1 VTQTESINTDVNQIE
16 LYWMPGCSACLRLK
30 EFMEK
35 SGKEYVAYNCDAE
48 PQHREKLARQG
59 RQVPTLCLGD
69 RCVPGVD
76 LVAVAEL
83 IGVDYTP
90 PEMLRPEALY
100 ERYLVINT
108 TLQRLTAQLTEEA
121 AAFKLPNRDRT
132 LTQLAGHA
140 GRTMRYFIGKY
151 YDDEYDGEDY
161 LYDAGFISVPELVEY
176 IEETRQMF
184 VKWWETDGSEDPMD
198 DDGTVL
204 SLYWG
209 HRTVHEGLEREVWHT
224 AQHTR
229 QMAHWLEEV
238 GIAPDRPLTA
248 EQLANLPLPERIHD

>member
-1 VTQTESINTDVNQIE
+1 MTVTETNPETSVIE

-48 PQHREKLARQG
+48 PHHRDKLTRLG
-59 RQVPTLCLGD
+59 RQVPALCIGD
-69 RCVPGVD
+69 QCVPGVD

-90 PEMLRPEALY
+90 PTMLAPDVLF
-100 ERYLVINT
+100 ERYVSINE
-108 TLQRLTAQLTEEA
+108 TLQRLTGQMTEEA

-140 GRTMRYFIGKY
+140 GRTMRYYLGKY
-151 YDDEYDGEDY
+151 EDDDYDAEDY
-161 LYDAGFISVPELVEY
+161 LYDAGDISVSELVAY
-176 IEETRQMF
+176 IEETKQRF
-184 VKWWETDGSEDPMD
+184 IAWWEQDGSGDPMD
-198 DDGTVL
+198 GDTVM

-229 QMAHWLEEV
+229 QMAYWLEQN
-238 GIAPDRPLTA
+238 GITPDQPLTS
-248 EQLANLPLPERIHD
+248 EQLADLPLPERIHD